1 MKKIASARQLSQ
13 EISFFSMDL
22 QIDCFHTE
30 KKISITHDELFKLM
44 STIERVGNKFFLIYS
59 DVSKG
64 LEPVLRDRKMN
75 ICVTDPG
82 F

>member
-1 MKKIASARQLSQ
+1 MY
-13 EISFFSMDL
+13 L
-22 QIDCFHTE
+22 QVIIFCAEKCTID
-30 KKISITHDELFKLM
+30 HDELFELM
-44 STIERVGNKFFLIYS
+44 STIKHLGSKFFLVYS